1 VAEEPNQ
8 NENAPSAEAPQA
20 PAEAPAEA
28 KPAEAKPAEAKP
40 AEAKPATK
48 GADQAQGG
56 GGRFGGPGQRQ
67 GGGGRF
73 GGPGQRQGGGGRF
86 GGPGQRQGGG
96 GQRGRFGGNDKPDD
110 GFSEKVLCIN
120 RSAKVVKGGRRF
132 GFSAVVIVGDKKG
145 KVGMGQGKANQ
156 VADCIRKASE
166 NARTQLVSV
175 VLRDTTIPHEV
186 LSRYDGAKVLLRP
199 ASTGTGI
206 IAGKT
211 VRAVCELAGVRNML
225 SKSLGSN
232 NPVNLAKA
240 TLGGLLELRDRNEVM
255 KARGKNVPEP
265 EAPAAEE
272 PAAAAEPVAAEKPA
286 VAAE

>member
-1 VAEEPNQ
+1 VADEPNQ
-8 NENAPSAEAPQA
+8 NESTPSAEEPKAAPVA
-20 PAEAPAEA
+20 SADV
-28 KPAEAKPAEAKP
+28 KP
-40 AEAKPATK
+40 AEAKPATQGGAK
-48 GADQAQGG
+48 PLGQADQRQGGG

-67 GGGGRF
+67 GGGG
-73 GGPGQRQGGGGRF
+73 GRF
-86 GGPGQRQGGG
+86 GGPGQRQGGT

-110 GFSEKVLCIN
+110 GFTEKVICIN

-132 GFSAVVIVGDKKG
+132 GFSAVVVVGDKKG
-145 KVGMGQGKANQ
+145 RVGMGQGKANQ

-175 VLRDTTIPHEV
+175 ILRDTTIPHEI

-199 ASTGTGI
+199 ASEGTGI

-232 NPVNLAKA
+232 NPVNVAKA
-240 TLGGLLELRDRNEVM
+240 TLHGLLELRDRNEVM
-255 KARGKNVPEP
+255 KARGKTVAEP
-265 EAPAAEE
+265 AAESAEE
-272 PAAAAEPVAAEKPA
+272 PAAAEVPVAA
-286 VAAE
+286 AE

>member
-1 VAEEPNQ
+1 MAEQPNQ
-8 NENAPSAEAPQA
+8 NESTPSAEAPQA
-20 PAEAPAEA
+20 APETTTKAQPAA
-28 KPAEAKPAEAKP
+28 
-40 AEAKPATK
+40 
-48 GADQAQGG
+48 GG
-56 GGRFGGPGQRQ
+56 QVVGPGQHAGGDGRFGGPGQRQ

-73 GGPGQRQGGGGRF
+73 GGPGQRQGGSGRF

-96 GQRGRFGGNDKPDD
+96 GQRGRFGGNDQPDD
-110 GFSEKVLCIN
+110 GFTEKVLCIN

-132 GFSAVVIVGDKKG
+132 GFSAVVVVGDKKG
-145 KVGMGQGKANQ
+145 RVGMGQGKANQ

-166 NARTQLVSV
+166 NARTQLVNV
-175 VLRDTTIPHEV
+175 ILRDTTIPHEV

-199 ASTGTGI
+199 ASNGTGI

-240 TLGGLLELRDRNEVM
+240 TLHGLLELRDRNEVM
-255 KARGKNVPEP
+255 KARGKSIPEP
-265 EAPAAEE
+265 EAATAEE
-272 PAAAAEPVAAEKPA
+272 PAAAAEPVAA
-286 VAAE
+286 AE

>member
-1 VAEEPNQ
+1 MAEESNQ
-8 NENAPSAEAPQA
+8 KENAPSAEAPQA
-20 PAEAPAEA
+20 PAA
-28 KPAEAKPAEAKP
+28 AKP
-40 AEAKPATK
+40 AEAKPATQ
-48 GADQAQGG
+48 GAGQAGQRQGG
-56 GGRFGGPGQRQ
+56 GAGRFGGPGQRQ
-67 GGGGRF
+67 G
-73 GGPGQRQGGGGRF
+73 GGGGRF

-96 GQRGRFGGNDKPDD
+96 GQRGRFGGHDKPDD
-110 GFSEKVLCIN
+110 GFTEKVLCIN

-145 KVGMGQGKANQ
+145 RVGMGQGKANQ

-199 ASTGTGI
+199 ASNGTGI

-211 VRAVCELAGVRNML
+211 VRAICELAGVRNML

-232 NPVNLAKA
+232 NPLNLAKA
-240 TLGGLLELRDRNEVM
+240 TLSGLLELRDRNEVM
-255 KARGKNVPEP
+255 KARGKSVPEP

-272 PAAAAEPVAAEKPA
+272 PAAAAEPVAAEEPA

>member
-1 VAEEPNQ
+1 MAEEPNQ
-8 NENAPSAEAPQA
+8 NENAPSAEAPQPPAEAPQA
-20 PAEAPAEA
+20 PAEAPAT
-28 KPAEAKPAEAKP
+28 
-40 AEAKPATK
+40 AKPATK
-48 GADQAQGG
+48 GPSQAQGG

-73 GGPGQRQGGGGRF
+73 GGPGQRQGGGGGGGRF

-232 NPVNLAKA
+232 NPVNVAKA

-265 EAPAAEE
+265 EAPAVEE
-272 PAAAAEPVAAEKPA
+272 PAAATEPVAAEEPA

>member
-1 VAEEPNQ
+1 VAEQPNQ
-8 NENAPSAEAPQA
+8 NESTPSAEAPQA
-20 PAEAPAEA
+20 APEAIA
-28 KPAEAKPAEAKP
+28 KAQ
-40 AEAKPATK
+40 PATEGK
-48 GADQAQGG
+48 VVGPGQHQGG

-86 GGPGQRQGGG
+86 GGPGQRQGAGGQRGG
-96 GQRGRFGGNDKPDD
+96 GQRGRFGDQPDD
-110 GFSEKVLCIN
+110 GFTEKVLSIN

-145 KVGMGQGKANQ
+145 RVGMGQGKANQ
-156 VADCIRKASE
+156 VPDCIRKASE
-166 NARTQLVSV
+166 NARTQLVNV
-175 VLRDTTIPHEV
+175 ILRDTTIPHEV

-199 ASTGTGI
+199 ASNGTGI

-232 NPVNLAKA
+232 NPLNLAKA
-240 TLGGLLELRDRNEVM
+240 TLKGLLELRDRNEVM
-255 KARGKNVPEP
+255 KARGKSSPEP
-265 EAPAAEE
+265 EAATTEE
-272 PAAAAEPVAAEKPA
+272 PAATEEPVAA
-286 VAAE
+286 AE

>member
-20 PAEAPAEA
+20 PAEAPQA
-28 KPAEAKPAEAKP
+28 PAEAP

-48 GADQAQGG
+48 GPSQAQGG

-73 GGPGQRQGGGGRF
+73 GGPGQRQGGGGGGGRF

-232 NPVNLAKA
+232 NPVNVAKA

-265 EAPAAEE
+265 EAPAVEE
-272 PAAAAEPVAAEKPA
+272 PAAAAEPVAAEEPA

>member
-8 NENAPSAEAPQA
+8 KENAPSAEVSQA
-20 PAEAPAEA
+20 PAA
-28 KPAEAKPAEAKP
+28 AKP
-40 AEAKPATK
+40 AEAKPATQ
-48 GADQAQGG
+48 GGDQAGQRQGGGGGRFGGPGQGG

-67 GGGGRF
+67 G
-73 GGPGQRQGGGGRF
+73 GGGGRF

-145 KVGMGQGKANQ
+145 KVGIGQGKANQ
-156 VADCIRKASE
+156 VPDCIRKASE
-166 NARTQLVSV
+166 NARAELVKV

-211 VRAVCELAGVRNML
+211 VRAICELAGVRNLL

-232 NPVNLAKA
+232 NPLNLAKA
-240 TLGGLLELRDRNEVM
+240 TLSGLLELRDRNEVM
-255 KARGKNVPEP
+255 KARGKSIPEP
-265 EAPAAEE
+265 EAPTAEK
-272 PAAAAEPVAAEKPA
+272 PAAAAESVAVGEPVVA
-286 VAAE
+286 VE

>member
-1 VAEEPNQ
+1 MAEESNQ
-8 NENAPSAEAPQA
+8 KENAPSAEAPQA
-20 PAEAPAEA
+20 PAA
-28 KPAEAKPAEAKP
+28 AKP
-40 AEAKPATK
+40 AEAKPATQ
-48 GADQAQGG
+48 GAGQAGQRQGG
-56 GGRFGGPGQRQ
+56 GAGHFGGPGQRQ

-73 GGPGQRQGGGGRF
+73 GGPGQRQGGGGGRF

-96 GQRGRFGGNDKPDD
+96 GQRGRFGGHDKPDD
-110 GFSEKVLCIN
+110 GFTEKVLCIN

-145 KVGMGQGKANQ
+145 RVGMGQGKANQ

-199 ASTGTGI
+199 ASNGTGI

-211 VRAVCELAGVRNML
+211 VRAICELAGVRNML

-232 NPVNLAKA
+232 NPLNLAKA

-272 PAAAAEPVAAEKPA
+272 PAAAAEPVAAEEPA

>member
-1 VAEEPNQ
+1 MAEEPNQ

-20 PAEAPAEA
+20 PAEAPQA
-28 KPAEAKPAEAKP
+28 PAETPAT
-40 AEAKPATK
+40 AKPATK
-48 GADQAQGG
+48 GAGQAQGG

-67 GGGGRF
+67 GGGGGGGRF
-73 GGPGQRQGGGGRF
+73 GGPGQRQGGGGGRF

-265 EAPAAEE
+265 EAPAA
-272 PAAAAEPVAAEKPA
+272 AAEPVAAEEPA

>member
-1 VAEEPNQ
+1 MAEEPNQ

-20 PAEAPAEA
+20 PAEAPQA
-28 KPAEAKPAEAKP
+28 P

-48 GADQAQGG
+48 GPSQAQGG

-73 GGPGQRQGGGGRF
+73 GGPGQRQGGGGGGGGGRF

-232 NPVNLAKA
+232 NPVNVAKA

-265 EAPAAEE
+265 EAPAVEE
-272 PAAAAEPVAAEKPA
+272 PAAATEPVAAEEPA

>member
-1 VAEEPNQ
+1 MAEQPNQ
-8 NENAPSAEAPQA
+8 NESTPSAEAPQA
-20 PAEAPAEA
+20 APEATA
-28 KPAEAKPAEAKP
+28 KAQ
-40 AEAKPATK
+40 PATV
-48 GADQAQGG
+48 GQG
-56 GGRFGGPGQRQ
+56 GGPGQRQ

-96 GQRGRFGGNDKPDD
+96 GQRGRVGGNDQPDD
-110 GFSEKVLCIN
+110 GFTEKVLCIN

-132 GFSAVVIVGDKKG
+132 GFSAGVIVGDKKG
-145 KVGMGQGKANQ
+145 RVGMGQGKANQ

-166 NARTQLVSV
+166 NARTQLVNV
-175 VLRDTTIPHEV
+175 ILRDTTIPHEV

-199 ASTGTGI
+199 ASNGTGI

-232 NPVNLAKA
+232 NPLNLAKA
-240 TLGGLLELRDRNEVM
+240 TLKGLLELRDRNEVM
-255 KARGKNVPEP
+255 KARGKSIPEP
-265 EAPAAEE
+265 EAATTEE
-272 PAAAAEPVAAEKPA
+272 PAATEEPVAA
-286 VAAE
+286 AE

>member
-1 VAEEPNQ
+1 MAEEPNQ

-20 PAEAPAEA
+20 PAGAAAEA
-28 KPAEAKPAEAKP
+28 KPAT
-40 AEAKPATK
+40 AKPATK
-48 GADQAQGG
+48 GAGQAQGGGGRFGGPGQRHGG

-67 GGGGRF
+67 GGGGGRF
-73 GGPGQRQGGGGRF
+73 GGPGQ
-86 GGPGQRQGGG
+86 QRQGGG
-96 GQRGRFGGNDKPDD
+96 GQRGRFGGHDKPDD
-110 GFSEKVLCIN
+110 GFSEKVLSIN

-156 VADCIRKASE
+156 VPDCIRKASE
-166 NARTQLVSV
+166 NARAQLVSV

-232 NPVNLAKA
+232 NPLNLAKA
-240 TLGGLLELRDRNEVM
+240 TLAGLLELRDRNEVM
-255 KARGKNVPEP
+255 KARGKYVPEP
-265 EAPAAEE
+265 EA
-272 PAAAAEPVAAEKPA
+272 PAAAAEPVAAE
-286 VAAE
+286 

>member
-1 VAEEPNQ
+1 MAEESNQ
-8 NENAPSAEAPQA
+8 KETPSAEAPQA
-20 PAEAPAEA
+20 PAST
-28 KPAEAKPAEAKP
+28 
-40 AEAKPATK
+40 KPATQ
-48 GADQAQGG
+48 GASQALGQAGQRQGG
-56 GGRFGGPGQRQ
+56 GPGHFGGPGQRQ

-73 GGPGQRQGGGGRF
+73 GGPGQRQGGGGGRF

-255 KARGKNVPEP
+255 KARGKSVPEP

-272 PAAAAEPVAAEKPA
+272 PAAAAEPVAAEEPA

>member
-1 VAEEPNQ
+1 VAEESNQ
-8 NENAPSAEAPQA
+8 KETHSAEAPQA
-20 PAEAPAEA
+20 PAS
-28 KPAEAKPAEAKP
+28 
-40 AEAKPATK
+40 AKPATQ
-48 GADQAQGG
+48 GASQAIGQAGQRQGG
-56 GGRFGGPGQRQ
+56 GPGHFGGPGQRQ

-73 GGPGQRQGGGGRF
+73 GGPGQRQGGGGGRF

-255 KARGKNVPEP
+255 KARGKSVPEP

-272 PAAAAEPVAAEKPA
+272 PAAAAEPVAAEEPV

>member
-1 VAEEPNQ
+1 MQCTDTKDHPAHLAQRCADEPV
-8 NENAPSAEAPQA
+8 PH
-20 PAEAPAEA
+20 
-28 KPAEAKPAEAKP
+28 
-40 AEAKPATK
+40 ATLR
-48 GADQAQGG
+48 QTEQG
-56 GGRFGGPGQRQ
+56 PVDS
-67 GGGGRF
+67 
-73 GGPGQRQGGGGRF
+73 
-86 GGPGQRQGGG
+86 GGG

-110 GFSEKVLCIN
+110 GFSEKVLSIN

-156 VADCIRKASE
+156 VPDCIRKASE
-166 NARTQLVSV
+166 NARAQLVSV

-232 NPVNLAKA
+232 NPLNLAKA
-240 TLGGLLELRDRNEVM
+240 TLAGLLELRDRNEVM
-255 KARGKNVPEP
+255 KARGKYVPEP

-272 PAAAAEPVAAEKPA
+272 PVAAADSVAAEESV

>member
-1 VAEEPNQ
+1 
-8 NENAPSAEAPQA
+8 
-20 PAEAPAEA
+20 
-28 KPAEAKPAEAKP
+28 
-40 AEAKPATK
+40 
-48 GADQAQGG
+48 
-56 GGRFGGPGQRQ
+56 
-67 GGGGRF
+67 
-73 GGPGQRQGGGGRF
+73 
-86 GGPGQRQGGG
+86 
-96 GQRGRFGGNDKPDD
+96 
-110 GFSEKVLCIN
+110 VLSIN

-145 KVGMGQGKANQ
+145 KVGIGQGKANQ
-156 VADCIRKASE
+156 VPDCIRKASE
-166 NARTQLVSV
+166 NARAQLVSV

-232 NPVNLAKA
+232 NPLNLAKA
-240 TLGGLLELRDRNEVM
+240 TLDGLLELRDRNEVM
-255 KARGKNVPEP
+255 KARGKYVPEP
-265 EAPAAEE
+265 EASAAEE
-272 PAAAAEPVAAEKPA
+272 PAAADSVTAEEPA

>member
-1 VAEEPNQ
+1 MAEQPNQ
-8 NENAPSAEAPQA
+8 NESTPSAEPPQA
-20 PAEAPAEA
+20 APEATA
-28 KPAEAKPAEAKP
+28 KEQ
-40 AEAKPATK
+40 PAT
-48 GADQAQGG
+48 GSQVV
-56 GGRFGGPGQRQ
+56 GPGQRQ

-86 GGPGQRQGGG
+86 GGPGQRQGAGGQRGG
-96 GQRGRFGGNDKPDD
+96 GQRGRFGDQPDD
-110 GFSEKVLCIN
+110 GFTEKVLSIN

-145 KVGMGQGKANQ
+145 RVGMGQGKANQ
-156 VADCIRKASE
+156 VPDCIRKASE
-166 NARTQLVSV
+166 NARTQLVNV
-175 VLRDTTIPHEV
+175 ILRDTTIPHEV

-199 ASTGTGI
+199 ASNGTGI

-240 TLGGLLELRDRNEVM
+240 TLHGLLELRDRNEVM
-255 KARGKNVPEP
+255 KARGKSIPES
-265 EAPAAEE
+265 EAATAEE
-272 PAAAAEPVAAEKPA
+272 PAAAAEPVAAEEPA
-286 VAAE
+286 TAAE